1 MSACRVGDRA
11 RLVQPLAARGRRTV
25 CGSNGPGGGI
35 CENRR
40 LPPPEIMHLAA
51 TRGVRLIRALRRK
64 LVDYFRIPPD
74 RRQYFDEDVAR
85 DQWDLLEAAAL
96 LQVTEFKVF
105 ELAYR
110 EWYGVA
116 AKQRVIEAHFRNY
129 MFNQVV
135 PVWVARFCRRIVEM
149 GQAGTLDPREY
160 GIYPRLRSRRMLL
173 IGKLYVAMLL
183 LAFLVLLYAAYGQ
196 EATGLIIDRTGLQA
210 TNTGGLPQ
218 HNTMP

>member
-1 MSACRVGDRA
+1 MSVYRDGDRA
-11 RLVQPLAARGRRTV
+11 RLVQPLAAPGRCTV
-25 CGSNGPGGGI
+25 LASSGPGGAI

-40 LPPPEIMHLAA
+40 WSPLDVLHLA
-51 TRGVRLIRALRRK
+51 TLRGARVIRALRHK

-85 DQWDLLEAAAL
+85 DQWDLLETAAL

-105 ELAYR
+105 ELAYK
-110 EWYGVA
+110 EWYGA
-116 AKQRVIEAHFRNY
+116 AGKQRVIEAHFRNY
-129 MFNQVV
+129 MFNQAI

-149 GQAGTLDPREY
+149 GQAGTLDPREF
-160 GIYPRLRSRRMLL
+160 GIYPRLPSRRMML

-183 LAFLVLLYAAYGQ
+183 LAFLVLLYLAYGQ
-196 EATGLIIDRTGLQA
+196 EAAGLIIDRTGLQA
-210 TNTGGLPQ
+210 GDTGGLPQ